1 MKKLI
6 DARELIEN
14 LKTTDPEIYKE
25 IKENT
30 ITVEKEWGG
39 ARQNAGRKKLVE
51 GKVLKFT
58 KRLTDIE
65 VKFINYARAHNINY
79 EDLMQG

>member
-1 MKKLI
+1 MKPITTNDIMRKFLSSQEI
-6 DARELIEN
+6 LEIEN
-14 LKTTDPEIYKE
+14 EVNKTIESHR
-25 IKENT
+25 
-30 ITVEKEWGG
+30 GG